1 AAGTPIDV
9 SLENQSTFNLQ
20 RKTLLGTHLEYQ
32 FNKNF
37 SVGGTIMHLSEM
49 PLVTKTEMGS
59 EPIANTIWGL
69 NASYRGESQW
79 LTNVID
85 KIPGINATAPS
96 TIVFNGEFAHLI
108 PGHRKIKHNSG
119 YAYLDDFES
128 TKTGIDLRYP
138 YYWHLAST
146 PYDPAPDALFSEA
159 AKSNDVDYG
168 KNRALMSWYSIDN
181 SVFNRNN
188 STTPEHIRRDKDLQS
203 NHLTREVLEQEI
215 FPNREGIAGQSS
227 YLSVLNLSYYP
238 LERGPYNLDV
248 DGMNPDGTLSNPEK
262 RWGGMMRKIETSD
275 FETSNIEYIEFWMMD
290 PFVNDK
296 DGVAKGGDLYF
307 NLGDISEDIL
317 KDGKKFFENGMSI
330 TGDTL
335 ESERTIWGR
344 VPRSQSMVLAF
355 DNDAK
360 ARIYQDVG
368 FDGLRTEEE
377 HTFSTYQNYVEGL
390 RGVLSPAAIAA
401 MELDPY
407 SPLNDPAGDNFHHY
421 RGSDYDEKEVSI
433 LKRYKR
439 YCGVEGNSQATGSEV
454 YTTSSTTVPDVEDIN
469 QDNTLNEYEKYFQ
482 YKVSLRR
489 SDLEIGKNYIT
500 DKIVANV
507 ELANG
512 TKENVT
518 WYQFKIPIRE
528 YTKKI
533 GSIRDFKSIRFMR
546 MFLHDF
552 KEETHL
558 RFGTLELVRG
568 EWRTYTKDLFDIKTP
583 PTSVGQIDVSAVNI
597 EENINKEPVNYVLPP
612 GVTRETD
619 PSQPQLRQ
627 ENEQSMLIKIK
638 NLSPDDARAVY
649 KNINYDMRQYRR
661 IQMFTHAEKL
671 VDDATDLK
679 DYEMTLFLRMGSDNQ
694 SNYYE
699 YEIPLKLTPAG
710 HYNSNDADVV
720 WPKENMIDF
729 PLVILTKIKQ

>member
-1 AAGTPIDV
+1 MCRGSVKVTAGGRQLVENVDYTVDYTMGTVTILNQSVLAAGTPIDV

-159 AKSNDVDYG
+159 AKSNDVNYG

-290 PFVNDK
+290 PVNDK

-421 RGSDYDEKEVSI
+421 RGSDYDEKRCPYLSVI
-433 LKRYKR
+433 
-439 YCGVEGNSQATGSEV
+439 NAT
-454 YTTSSTTVPDVEDIN
+454 
-469 QDNTLNEYEKYFQ
+469 
-482 YKVSLRR
+482 
-489 SDLEIGKNYIT
+489 
-500 DKIVANV
+500 
-507 ELANG
+507 
-512 TKENVT
+512 
-518 WYQFKIPIRE
+518 
-528 YTKKI
+528 
-533 GSIRDFKSIRFMR
+533 
-546 MFLHDF
+546 
-552 KEETHL
+552 
-558 RFGTLELVRG
+558 
-568 EWRTYTKDLFDIKTP
+568 
-583 PTSVGQIDVSAVNI
+583 
-597 EENINKEPVNYVLPP
+597 
-612 GVTRETD
+612 
-619 PSQPQLRQ
+619 
-627 ENEQSMLIKIK
+627 
-638 NLSPDDARAVY
+638 
-649 KNINYDMRQYRR
+649 
-661 IQMFTHAEKL
+661 
-671 VDDATDLK
+671 
-679 DYEMTLFLRMGSDNQ
+679 
-694 SNYYE
+694 
-699 YEIPLKLTPAG
+699 
-710 HYNSNDADVV
+710 VV
-720 WPKENMIDF
+720 
-729 PLVILTKIKQ
+729 